1 MSVRAAE
8 IATRRHGGG
17 GNAAAA
23 MRRRGNAAAAN
34 VAKAETG
41 SRGRTRETRAY
52 IRVCSRQ

>member
-8 IATRRHGGG
+8 IAARRRGGG

-34 VAKAETG
+34 VAKAVTA
-41 SRGRTRETRAY
+41 SRGRTRAY